1 MGHFLLLNDRTEYL
15 HLQNKFYF
23 TVLLNIFYILINL
36 IFVHHLMTSIS
47 RRSFHDQLGSPH
59 FSKKKKKKMFILWC
73 FFSFSPTFA
82 CFTVLKHVYYI
93 TKWFH
98 CGTIFSYVL
107 EENNWVNIYITLF
120 VFLIIVFVWSVS
132 QHFRQRQ
139 KNQLKLACTMS
150 NWSETMETRW
160 FKLLLFLSFMLT

>member
-36 IFVHHLMTSIS
+36 IFVHHLMTSPEGVFTINWAALI
-47 RRSFHDQLGSPH
+47 FQ
-59 FSKKKKKKMFILWC
+59 KKKKKMFILWF